1 MPSLPCN
8 QLRSRRSVELRW
20 FSHSHLNKWIDLI
33 MLRECTIT
41 ILILRCHL
49 ISLSLMMVKNRPPS
63 WWVIRVPLP
72 HGRGCGTGTCSVAK
86 LSEKRQIRFKMST
99 FNISTSKELEWH
111 VPGAKTWGK
120 RNAEEVRSGA
130 WPQLWIWTSTSRTS
144 SCFRRGNGSSR
155 GQRWQQRLGAGK
167 C

>member
-1 MPSLPCN
+1 
-8 QLRSRRSVELRW
+8 
-20 FSHSHLNKWIDLI
+20 

-99 FNISTSKELEWH
+99 FNISTSKKLEWP
-111 VPGAKTWGK
+111 VPGAKTWKNETPK
-120 RNAEEVRSGA
+120 RCAQVPGLNYGYERRHQEPLHAYVGETAPREGNVDNNASGRVSVKP
-130 WPQLWIWTSTSRTS
+130 WPMY
-144 SCFRRGNGSSR
+144 
-155 GQRWQQRLGAGK
+155 
-167 C
+167 